1 MRRFRYEYG
10 SGPLHALGLAASFA
24 LTGYAVLRI
33 AGGPSPLSVL
43 LWFVAAIVAHDLVL
57 LPLYSSI
64 DRIGARVLRPARS
77 PRAISP
83 LNHVRVP
90 ALLSGLMLLVWFP
103 LVLGLSD
110 PTFSRQHRPRHR
122 RLLRP
127 LAAAHRRALRRL
139 RHRLRGAPRT
149 RSPRDLKIP
158 LRSGT
163 SGLAAPGR

>member
-83 LNHVRVP
+83 LNQRPGAGAAVRADAARLVP
-90 ALLSGLMLLVWFP
+90 AGARAERSHVFA
-103 LVLGLSD
+103 
-110 PTFSRQHRPRHR
+110 PTPASAPTATS
-122 RLLRP
+122 P
-127 LAAAHRRALRRL
+127 AGCCSPACSSPSPASPTWCARAR
-139 RHRLRGAPRT
+139 APRAT
-149 RSPRDLKIP
+149 
-158 LRSGT
+158 
-163 SGLAAPGR
+163 

>member
-10 SGPLHALGLAASFA
+10 AGPLHAIGLAASFA

-43 LWFVAAIVAHDLVL
+43 LWFVAAIIAHDLVL
-57 LPLYSSI
+57 FPLYSLV
-64 DRIGARVLRPARS
+64 DRVSSRLARPARFPAAVS
-77 PRAISP
+77 A

-110 PTFSRQHRPRHR
+110 PTFRSNTGLSTDGYFARW
-122 RLLRP
+122 LL
-127 LAAAHRRALRRL
+127 LTGILFAVSGLLYALRRA
-139 RHRLRGAPRT
+139 RA
-149 RSPRDLKIP
+149 
-158 LRSGT
+158 
-163 SGLAAPGR
+163 

>member
-43 LWFVAAIVAHDLVL
+43 LWFAAAIVAHDLVL
-57 LPLYSSI
+57 LPLYSLV
-64 DRIGARVLRPARS
+64 DRIGSRLVPPAAS
-77 PRAISP
+77 PRSVSA

-110 PTFSRQHRPRHR
+110 PTFRSNTGLGTDGYLARW
-122 RLLRP
+122 LL
-127 LAAAHRRALRRL
+127 LSGALFVVSGLLYAVRRARAR
-139 RHRLRGAPRT
+139 A
-149 RSPRDLKIP
+149 
-158 LRSGT
+158 
-163 SGLAAPGR
+163 

>member
-10 SGPLHALGLAASFA
+10 SGPLHALGLAASFP

-110 PTFSRQHRPRHR
+110 PTFRANTGLGTDGYFARW
-122 RLLRP
+122 LL
-127 LAAAHRRALRRL
+127 LTGVLFAVSGIAYVVRRAR
-139 RHRLRGAPRT
+139 APRAT
-149 RSPRDLKIP
+149 
-158 LRSGT
+158 
-163 SGLAAPGR
+163 